1 MPCVMR
7 LKMGEEKKD
16 SRDVGDGREEWAI
29 AHPGFARSVKP
40 VRNHI
45 KLLH

>member
-1 MPCVMR
+1 MINLYFDCMPCVMR

-29 AHPGFARSVKP
+29 AHPGFGRSVI
-40 VRNHI
+40 N
-45 KLLH
+45 